1 MRPMPVLA
9 AIWNTQKCRL
19 GFACLEADCP
29 RWHAVVERRC
39 RIQASGDCP
48 NIQFCPLGLH
58 VSIQQIKRVVE
69 IDLDDVADC
78 MQKRE
83 ALKKVCRDDCA
94 KCSRMVIWGFA
105 SVRARLVDMFLK
117 FLPLLHELVLPDLEE
132 DPQVLALLSSMAEQS
147 ARSNPRLRDV
157 IFRDGT
163 CVSLWLLPGSA
174 QPV

>member
-1 MRPMPVLA
+1 MM
-9 AIWNTQKCRL
+9 TMSSTM
-19 GFACLEADCP
+19 GLELDLD
-29 RWHAVVERRC
+29 E
-39 RIQASGDCP
+39 
-48 NIQFCPLGLH
+48 GL
-58 VSIQQIKRVVE
+58 E
-69 IDLDDVADC
+69 IDLDDVAEC

-132 DPQVLALLSSMAEQS
+132 DPQVLALLSSMAEQRS
-147 ARSNPRLRDV
+147 RSNPRLRDV
-157 IFRDGT
+157 IFMDGT

-174 QPV
+174 QPGDLSDLGKQNDTVH